1 MRNDAPQESRE
12 GVAPVGWNLPQTDD
26 SVAPIVCG
34 SNDHHV
40 LTPTKSTDP
49 IRAPAFTTWFDEKT
63 ALRHLALHEKH
74 GVCADAQ
81 GDVYQWGD
89 GFEATTGKRAPTL
102 TLRGKDIIHVEVSED
117 RVFALSASGSI
128 YALPSQ
134 LSDRTDWPPPP
145 SSSWYDVSRVW
156 RSAPLQGVILLK
168 TDSRE
173 KFTSIAA
180 GRDHLLALTS
190 QGRVYAHAFNLSSN
204 ASGQLGYRKLDVP
217 DPSSS
222 TPLDAPRIPIELI
235 PKSLKD
241 PFAKATPQT
250 RRKPTEATEELNS
263 AISGGLAINDKLF
276 EIPSLREVTI
286 SQIAAGG
293 RTSFALTDTGRALG
307 WGNNENG
314 QVGLGSN
321 VMLDTITIPTEIVL
335 SRGAPSKSQTSCLNI
350 TAGGDL
356 ACFTVERRDN
366 KLGSTP
372 LVDVLMCGNGQW
384 GGLGNNMFNNSQ
396 GYPVRAKNVSGLIEY
411 SEELHKVIAIR
422 PYAVSV
428 SPTGHV
434 LLALDT
440 LKEAGGGV
448 GGRDLM
454 VWGTNQASELGN
466 EKRSSVA
473 APTHL
478 ASSEG
483 GRVCGCCA
491 YAENNAWNFTRL
503 VCQPYLLLPSSIQR
517 RHRETGRQSRSR
529 PAGRVA
535 RGEGLVLVETMCYG

>member
-1 MRNDAPQESRE
+1 M
-12 GVAPVGWNLPQTDD
+12 
-26 SVAPIVCG
+26 
-34 SNDHHV
+34 
-40 LTPTKSTDP
+40 
-49 IRAPAFTTWFDEKT
+49 
-63 ALRHLALHEKH
+63 
-74 GVCADAQ
+74 
-81 GDVYQWGD
+81 
-89 GFEATTGKRAPTL
+89 
-102 TLRGKDIIHVEVSED
+102 
-117 RVFALSASGSI
+117 FALSASGSI

-173 KFTSIAA
+173 KSVPSSRYFRKLLLSSSLLFRFTSIAA

-314 QVGLGSN
+314 
-321 VMLDTITIPTEIVL
+321 
-335 SRGAPSKSQTSCLNI
+335 
-350 TAGGDL
+350 
-356 ACFTVERRDN
+356 
-366 KLGSTP
+366 
-372 LVDVLMCGNGQW
+372 
-384 GGLGNNMFNNSQ
+384 
-396 GYPVRAKNVSGLIEY
+396 
-411 SEELHKVIAIR
+411 
-422 PYAVSV
+422 
-428 SPTGHV
+428 
-434 LLALDT
+434 
-440 LKEAGGGV
+440 
-448 GGRDLM
+448 
-454 VWGTNQASELGN
+454 
-466 EKRSSVA
+466 
-473 APTHL
+473 
-478 ASSEG
+478 
-483 GRVCGCCA
+483 
-491 YAENNAWNFTRL
+491 
-503 VCQPYLLLPSSIQR
+503 
-517 RHRETGRQSRSR
+517 
-529 PAGRVA
+529 
-535 RGEGLVLVETMCYG
+535 